1 MNPTYFLG
9 VDGGGTKTLA
19 LIADADGRI
28 VGAARGPG
36 SNWTEEDPSVPM
48 AVVVDVAR
56 DALAAAGLAGDE
68 IGLGVFALAGADWP
82 EDHTRREVILGKAD
96 LARDLRVKNDSFAGL
111 RAGTRERYGV
121 VILAG
126 TERNA
131 AVIAPDG
138 REIALGYYA
147 TYGGAKTIAAEAL
160 DAVVRAEAGL
170 GPPTALTAIVL
181 ELLGFDTVEGM
192 FRAALG
198 GRIPEADRLRLC
210 PPVFEAAAA
219 SDAVAAGILIKQAQA
234 LSGYA
239 IALARRCG
247 MLELAFD
254 VVLSGSVFKGVGPLL
269 IETITREIARVA
281 PRARV
286 VRTAFEPVVGSLLL
300 AYDAAG
306 IDVTGAILEN
316 VAATLPGAPFFD
328 TQDGR
333 GYRPMQRL
341 SRI

>member
-1 MNPTYFLG
+1 MTIS
-9 VDGGGTKTLA
+9 A
-19 LIADADGRI
+19 LDLFKIGIGPSSSHTVGPMRAGHAFVQAAAQAGLL
-28 VGAARGPG
+28 GAARRVQVRLYG
-36 SNWTEEDPSVPM
+36 SLAATGIGHGTDR
-48 AVVVDVAR
+48 AVV
-56 DALAAAGLAGDE
+56 AGLM
-68 IGLGVFALAGADWP
+68 GLQ
-82 EDHTRREVILGKAD
+82 
-96 LARDLRVKNDSFAGL
+96 
-111 RAGTRERYGV
+111 
-121 VILAG
+121 
-126 TERNA
+126 
-131 AVIAPDG
+131 PDG
-138 REIALGYYA
+138 VDPDQMADA
-147 TYGGAKTIAAEAL
+147 V

-286 VRTAFEPVVGSLLL
+286 IRPAFEPVVGSLLL

-341 SRI
+341 SGI